1 MYMLSGFDPDT
12 NEYLEQY
19 FVQSENELA
28 VHIALQWAKTHRRP
42 RLYYKT
48 WNGIQAVAWK
58 EVLRK
63 AA

>member
-12 NEYLEQY
+12 GEYLEQN
-19 FVQSENELA
+19 FTARENELA
-28 VHIALQWAKTHRRP
+28 VHIALQWAKSHRRP

-48 WNGIQAVAWK
+48 WNSIRAVVWQ